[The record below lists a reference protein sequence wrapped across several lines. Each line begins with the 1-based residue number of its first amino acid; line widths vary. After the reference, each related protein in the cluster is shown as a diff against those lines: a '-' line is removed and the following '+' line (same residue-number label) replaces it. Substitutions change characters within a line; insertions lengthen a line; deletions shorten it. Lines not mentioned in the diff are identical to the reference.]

1 MTFAGGW
8 VGGVLVQMDSR
19 GRSGSLSTLILLFF
33 NPPPI
38 HLALSCFLPSLF
50 FSSSN
55 NIIHSH
61 QLQHVSKLSS
71 RGKCQWLS
79 DGWKRSGV
87 QIGSRRTCVCVCA
100 RVCVGAYAPCAGRWI
115 CGYFSCESHQ
125 REIITLANLILTK

>member
-1 MTFAGGW
+1 MTFAGEQGGG
-8 VGGVLVQMDSR
+8 VGGGPDGFPGPQLELVYSDPP
-19 GRSGSLSTLILLFF
+19 FF
-33 NPPPI
+33 SNPPPF

-87 QIGSRRTCVCVCA
+87 QIGSRRTCVCA
-100 RVCVGAYAPCAGRWI
+100 RVCVRVWVHMHHVPVD
-115 CGYFSCESHQ
+115 GYVDIFHVNHTSGK
-125 REIITLANLILTK
+125 L